1 MENQTLIN
9 DLLEKVLKLPLDEQI
24 TIFEIFQKKIIEAK
38 SKEIAV
44 SVKESKEE
52 YNVGRKVKAIKQ
64 LKRIEINPAILTGKP
79 IIRGTRIP
87 VELIMKLVA
96 QRWTDEQILQEYPV
110 LKEEDIQE
118 ALHYAEMLVQNEE
131 VYLIPDK

>member
-24 TIFEIFQKKIIEAK
+24 MISEIIQKRIIEAK

-79 IIRGTRIP
+79 IIRGTRIS

-110 LKEEDIQE
+110 LKKEDIQE

-131 VYLIPDK
+131 VYLMHGK

>member
-9 DLLEKVLKLPLDEQI
+9 DLLEKVLKLPLDEQMMI
-24 TIFEIFQKKIIEAK
+24 SEVIQKRIIEAK
-38 SKEIAV
+38 SKEIAK

-79 IIRGTRIP
+79 IIRGTRIS
-87 VELIMKLVA
+87 VELIIKLIA
-96 QRWTDEQILQEYPV
+96 QRWTDEQILQEYPM
-110 LKEEDIQE
+110 LKKEDIQE
-118 ALHYAEMLVQNEE
+118 ALYYAEMLVQNEE
-131 VYLIPDK
+131 VYPILTK

>member
-24 TIFEIFQKKIIEAK
+24 MISEIIQKRIIEAK

-44 SVKESKEE
+44 SVKGSKED

-79 IIRGTRIP
+79 IIRGTRIS

-110 LKEEDIQE
+110 LKNEDIQE
-118 ALHYAEMLVQNEE
+118 TLHYAAMLV
-131 VYLIPDK
+131 

>member
-9 DLLEKVLKLPLDEQI
+9 DLLEKVLKLPLDEQMMI
-24 TIFEIFQKKIIEAK
+24 SEIIQKRIIDAK
-38 SKEIAV
+38 SKEMAK

-52 YNVGRKVKAIKQ
+52 YNVGPKVKAIKQ

-79 IIRGTRIP
+79 IIRGTRIS

-110 LKEEDIQE
+110 LKKEDIQE

-131 VYLIPDK
+131 VYLMPSK

>member
-24 TIFEIFQKKIIEAK
+24 MISEIIQKRIIEAK

-44 SVKESKEE
+44 SVKESKED

-79 IIRGTRIP
+79 IIRGTRIS

-110 LKEEDIQE
+110 LKNEDIQE
-118 ALHYAEMLVQNEE
+118 TLHYAAMLV
-131 VYLIPDK
+131 

>member
-24 TIFEIFQKKIIEAK
+24 MISEIIQKRIIEAK

-79 IIRGTRIP
+79 IIRGTRIS

-96 QRWTDEQILQEYPV
+96 QRWTDEQIVKEYPM
-110 LKEEDIQE
+110 LKKEDIQE
-118 ALHYAEMLVQNEE
+118 ALHYAEMLV
-131 VYLIPDK
+131 

>member
-9 DLLEKVLKLPLDEQI
+9 DLLEKVLKLPLDGQVMI
-24 TIFEIFQKKIIEAK
+24 SEIIQKRIIEAK
-38 SKEIAV
+38 RKEIAV

-52 YNVGRKVKAIKQ
+52 YAAQKGKAMEQ

-79 IIRGTRIP
+79 IIRGTRIS
-87 VELIMKLVA
+87 VELIIKLVA
-96 QRWTDEQILQEYPV
+96 QRRTDEQILQEYPV
-110 LKEEDIQE
+110 LKKEDIQE

-131 VYLIPDK
+131 VYPILTK